1 VSLAIL
7 RRSDQAIDDQQT
19 PQANFD
25 DALGQGRPDRRAV
38 WRQALSVG
46 LASGAYGVSFGA
58 LATASGLSAAQACA
72 LSALMF
78 TGGSQ
83 FALIGVL
90 GAGGSGLAGTASAV
104 LLGARNGLYALQVA
118 PLLRVRGLRRVL
130 AAQLTIDESTAV
142 ATAQR
147 VQALG
152 RLGFWTAG
160 ASVFVLWNVATL
172 LGALVGGA
180 LGDPRAWG
188 LDAAAGAA
196 FLALVW
202 PRLVTGSATAA
213 AAGAV
218 VVATATTPLLPPGL
232 PVLVAAL
239 VAAPVLAARRPRRRD
254 DRTGTVDR

>member
-1 VSLAIL
+1 MDEQQIPQT
-7 RRSDQAIDDQQT
+7 RSDPA
-19 PQANFD
+19 
-25 DALGQGRPDRRAV
+25 ALEDRAGRRAV

-46 LASGAYGVSFGA
+46 VASGAYGVSFGA
-58 LATASGLSAAQACA
+58 LATASGLSAVQACA
-72 LSALMF
+72 LSVLMF

-90 GAGGSGLAGTASAV
+90 GAGGSGLAGVASAV
-104 LLGARNGLYALQVA
+104 LLGVRNGLYAVQVA

-142 ATAQR
+142 ASAQR
-147 VQALG
+147 APVLG
-152 RLGFWTAG
+152 LLGFWTTG
-160 ASVFVLWNVATL
+160 VSVFVLWNAATL
-172 LGALVGGA
+172 LGALLGSA

-202 PRLVTGSATAA
+202 PRLVTGSAAAA

-218 VVATATTPLLPPGL
+218 VVATVTTPLLPPGL
-232 PVLVAAL
+232 PVLAAAL
-239 VAAPVLAARRPRRRD
+239 VAVPVLTARRPRRRRRRRD
-254 DRTGTVDR
+254 DQATTVQR

>member
-1 VSLAIL
+1 M
-7 RRSDQAIDDQQT
+7 
-19 PQANFD
+19 
-25 DALGQGRPDRRAV
+25 

-46 LASGAYGVSFGA
+46 VASGAYGVSFGA

-72 LSALMF
+72 LSVLMF

-83 FALIGVL
+83 FALV
-90 GAGGSGLAGTASAV
+90 GAGGSGLAGAASAV
-104 LLGARNGLYALQVA
+104 LLGARNGLYAVQVA
-118 PLLRVRGLRRVL
+118 PLLGVRGLRRVL

-147 VQALG
+147 DPALG
-152 RLGFWTAG
+152 RLGFWATG
-160 ASVFVLWNVATL
+160 ASVFVLWNAATL

-202 PRLVTGSATAA
+202 PRLVTGSAAAA

-218 VVATATTPLLPPGL
+218 VVATVTTPLLPPGL
-232 PVLVAAL
+232 PVLAAAL
-239 VAAPVLAARRPRRRD
+239 VAAPVLVARRPPRRPRRRD
-254 DRTGTVDR
+254 DQAAAEVR

>member
-1 VSLAIL
+1 
-7 RRSDQAIDDQQT
+7 
-19 PQANFD
+19 
-25 DALGQGRPDRRAV
+25 V

-46 LASGAYGVSFGA
+46 VASGAYGVSFGA
-58 LATASGLSAAQACA
+58 LATASGLSAAQACV
-72 LSALMF
+72 LSLLMF
-78 TGGSQ
+78 SGGSQ
-83 FALIGVL
+83 FALVGVL
-90 GAGGSGLAGTASAV
+90 GAGGSGLAGAASAV
-104 LLGARNGLYALQVA
+104 LLGARNGLYAVQVA

-147 VQALG
+147 APALG
-152 RLGFWTAG
+152 RLGFWAAG
-160 ASVFVLWNVATL
+160 ASVFVLWNAATL
-172 LGALVGGA
+172 LGALLGGA

-202 PRLVTGSATAA
+202 PRLVTGSAAAA

-232 PVLVAAL
+232 PVLAAAL
-239 VAAPVLAARRPRRRD
+239 VAAPVLVARRPPRRD
-254 DRTGTVDR
+254 DTITTVDR

>member
-1 VSLAIL
+1 
-7 RRSDQAIDDQQT
+7 
-19 PQANFD
+19 
-25 DALGQGRPDRRAV
+25 V

-46 LASGAYGVSFGA
+46 VASGAYGVSFGA

-72 LSALMF
+72 LSVLMF

-83 FALIGVL
+83 FALVGVL
-90 GAGGSGLAGTASAV
+90 GAGGSGLAGAASAV
-104 LLGARNGLYALQVA
+104 LLGARNGLYAVQVA
-118 PLLRVRGLRRVL
+118 PLLGVRGLRRVL

-147 VQALG
+147 DPALG
-152 RLGFWTAG
+152 RLGFWATG
-160 ASVFVLWNVATL
+160 ASVFVLWNAATL

-202 PRLVTGSATAA
+202 PRLVTGSAAAA

-218 VVATATTPLLPPGL
+218 VVATVTTPLLPPGL
-232 PVLVAAL
+232 PVLAAAL
-239 VAAPVLAARRPRRRD
+239 VAAPVLVARRPRRRD
-254 DRTGTVDR
+254 DQAAAEVR

>member
-1 VSLAIL
+1 MDEQQASAA
-7 RRSDQAIDDQQT
+7 RSDRA
-19 PQANFD
+19 A
-25 DALGQGRPDRRAV
+25 GRGGSGRRAV

-46 LASGAYGVSFGA
+46 VASGAYGVSFGA
-58 LATASGLSAAQACA
+58 LATASGLSAAQACV
-72 LSALMF
+72 LSVLMF
-78 TGGSQ
+78 SGGSQ
-83 FALIGVL
+83 FALVGVL
-90 GAGGSGLAGTASAV
+90 GAGGSGLAGAASAV
-104 LLGARNGLYALQVA
+104 LLGARNGLYAVQVA

-147 VQALG
+147 APALG
-152 RLGFWTAG
+152 RLGFWAAG
-160 ASVFVLWNVATL
+160 ASVFVLWNAATL
-172 LGALVGGA
+172 LGALLGGA

-202 PRLVTGSATAA
+202 PRLVTGSAAAA

-232 PVLVAAL
+232 PVLAAAL
-239 VAAPVLAARRPRRRD
+239 VAAPVLVARRPPRRD
-254 DRTGTVDR
+254 DTITTVDR

>member
-1 VSLAIL
+1 
-7 RRSDQAIDDQQT
+7 
-19 PQANFD
+19 
-25 DALGQGRPDRRAV
+25 V

-46 LASGAYGVSFGA
+46 VASGAYGVSFGA

-72 LSALMF
+72 LSVLMF

-83 FALIGVL
+83 FALVGVL
-90 GAGGSGLAGTASAV
+90 GAGGSGLAGAASAV
-104 LLGARNGLYALQVA
+104 LLGARNGLYAVQVA
-118 PLLRVRGLRRVL
+118 PLLGVRGLRRVL

-147 VQALG
+147 DPALG
-152 RLGFWTAG
+152 RLGFWATG
-160 ASVFVLWNVATL
+160 ASVFVLWNAATL

-202 PRLVTGSATAA
+202 PRLVTGSAAAA

-218 VVATATTPLLPPGL
+218 VVATVTTPLLPPGL
-232 PVLVAAL
+232 PVLAAAL
-239 VAAPVLAARRPRRRD
+239 VAAPVLVARRPPRRPRRRD
-254 DRTGTVDR
+254 DQAAAEVR

>member
-1 VSLAIL
+1 M
-7 RRSDQAIDDQQT
+7 
-19 PQANFD
+19 
-25 DALGQGRPDRRAV
+25 

-46 LASGAYGVSFGA
+46 VASGAYGVSFGA

-72 LSALMF
+72 LSVLMF

-83 FALIGVL
+83 FALVGVL
-90 GAGGSGLAGTASAV
+90 GAGGSGLAGAASAV
-104 LLGARNGLYALQVA
+104 LLGARNGLYAVQVA
-118 PLLRVRGLRRVL
+118 PLLGVRGLRRVL

-147 VQALG
+147 DPALG
-152 RLGFWTAG
+152 RLGFWATG
-160 ASVFVLWNVATL
+160 ASVFVLWNAATL

-202 PRLVTGSATAA
+202 PRLVTGSAAAA

-218 VVATATTPLLPPGL
+218 VVATVTTPLLPPGL
-232 PVLVAAL
+232 PVLAAAL
-239 VAAPVLAARRPRRRD
+239 VAAPVLVARRPRRRD
-254 DRTGTVDR
+254 DQAAAEVR

>member
-1 VSLAIL
+1 
-7 RRSDQAIDDQQT
+7 
-19 PQANFD
+19 
-25 DALGQGRPDRRAV
+25 V

-46 LASGAYGVSFGA
+46 VASGAYGVSFGA

-90 GAGGSGLAGTASAV
+90 SAGGSGLAGAASAV
-104 LLGARNGLYALQVA
+104 LLGSRNGLYAVQVA
-118 PLLRVRGLRRVL
+118 PLLGVRGLRRVL

-147 VQALG
+147 DPALG
-152 RLGFWTAG
+152 RLGFWATG
-160 ASVFVLWNVATL
+160 ASVFVLWNAATL

-202 PRLVTGSATAA
+202 PRLVTGSAAAA

-218 VVATATTPLLPPGL
+218 VVATVTTPLLPPGL
-232 PVLVAAL
+232 PVLAAAL
-239 VAAPVLAARRPRRRD
+239 VAAPVLVARRPPRRPRRRD
-254 DRTGTVDR
+254 DQAAAEVR

>member
-1 VSLAIL
+1 VDEHQMPQPP
-7 RRSDQAIDDQQT
+7 SDPAAARGG
-19 PQANFD
+19 P
-25 DALGQGRPDRRAV
+25 GRRAV

-46 LASGAYGVSFGA
+46 VASGAYGVSFGA
-58 LATASGLSAAQACA
+58 LATASGLSAVQACA
-72 LSALMF
+72 LSVLMF

-90 GAGGSGLAGTASAV
+90 GAGGSGLAGIASAV
-104 LLGARNGLYALQVA
+104 LLGVRNGLYAVQVA

-147 VQALG
+147 VPVLG
-152 RLGFWTAG
+152 RLGFWATG
-160 ASVFVLWNVATL
+160 VSVFVLWNVATL
-172 LGALVGGA
+172 LGALLGGA

-202 PRLVTGSATAA
+202 PRLVTGSAAAA

-218 VVATATTPLLPPGL
+218 VVATVTTPLLPPGL
-232 PVLVAAL
+232 PVLAAAL
-239 VAAPVLAARRPRRRD
+239 VAVPVLAARRPRRRD
-254 DRTGTVDR
+254 DQATTVRR

>member
-1 VSLAIL
+1 VSEQQIPRA
-7 RRSDQAIDDQQT
+7 RSD
-19 PQANFD
+19 P
-25 DALGQGRPDRRAV
+25 DAGPDGPGRRAV

-46 LASGAYGVSFGA
+46 VASGAYGISFGA
-58 LATASGLSAAQACA
+58 LATAAGLSAAQACV

-90 GAGGSGLAGTASAV
+90 GAGGSGLAGAASAV
-104 LLGARNGLYALQVA
+104 LLGVRNGLYAVQVA

-147 VQALG
+147 TPARG
-152 RLGFWTAG
+152 RLGFWATG
-160 ASVFVLWNVATL
+160 ACVFALWNAATL
-172 LGALVGGA
+172 LGALAGSA
-180 LGDPRAWG
+180 LGDPRGWG

-202 PRLVTGSATAA
+202 PRLVTGSAAAA

-218 VVATATTPLLPPGL
+218 VVATVTTPLLPPGL
-232 PVLVAAL
+232 PVLAAAL
-239 VAAPVLAARRPRRRD
+239 VALPVLVARRPPPSD
-254 DRTGTVDR
+254 DKITTVDR

>member
-1 VSLAIL
+1 M
-7 RRSDQAIDDQQT
+7 
-19 PQANFD
+19 
-25 DALGQGRPDRRAV
+25 

-46 LASGAYGVSFGA
+46 VASGAYGVSFGA

-72 LSALMF
+72 LSVLMF

-83 FALIGVL
+83 FALVGVL
-90 GAGGSGLAGTASAV
+90 GAGGSGLAGAASAV
-104 LLGARNGLYALQVA
+104 LLGARNGLYAVQVA
-118 PLLRVRGLRRVL
+118 PLLGVRGLRRVL

-147 VQALG
+147 DPALG
-152 RLGFWTAG
+152 RLGFWATG
-160 ASVFVLWNVATL
+160 ASVFVLWNAATL

-202 PRLVTGSATAA
+202 PRRVTGSAAAA

-218 VVATATTPLLPPGL
+218 VVATVTTPLLPPGL
-232 PVLVAAL
+232 PVLAAAL
-239 VAAPVLAARRPRRRD
+239 VALTVLAARRPRRRD
-254 DRTGTVDR
+254 DQATTVPR

>member
-1 VSLAIL
+1 M
-7 RRSDQAIDDQQT
+7 
-19 PQANFD
+19 
-25 DALGQGRPDRRAV
+25 

-46 LASGAYGVSFGA
+46 VASGAYGVSFGA

-72 LSALMF
+72 LSVLMF

-83 FALIGVL
+83 FALVGVL
-90 GAGGSGLAGTASAV
+90 GAGGSGLAGAASAV
-104 LLGARNGLYALQVA
+104 LLGARNGLYAVQVA
-118 PLLRVRGLRRVL
+118 PLLGVRGLRRVL

-147 VQALG
+147 DPALG
-152 RLGFWTAG
+152 RLGFWATG
-160 ASVFVLWNVATL
+160 ASVFVLWNAATL

-202 PRLVTGSATAA
+202 PRLVTGSAAAA

-218 VVATATTPLLPPGL
+218 VVATVTTPLLPPGL
-232 PVLVAAL
+232 PVLAAAL
-239 VAAPVLAARRPRRRD
+239 VAAPVLVARRPPRRPRRRD
-254 DRTGTVDR
+254 DQAAAEVR

>member
-1 VSLAIL
+1 M
-7 RRSDQAIDDQQT
+7 
-19 PQANFD
+19 
-25 DALGQGRPDRRAV
+25 

-46 LASGAYGVSFGA
+46 VASGAYGVSFGA

-72 LSALMF
+72 LSVLMF

-83 FALIGVL
+83 FALVGVL
-90 GAGGSGLAGTASAV
+90 GAGGSGLAGAASAV
-104 LLGARNGLYALQVA
+104 LLGARNGLYAVQVA
-118 PLLRVRGLRRVL
+118 PLLGVRGLRRVL

-147 VQALG
+147 DPALG
-152 RLGFWTAG
+152 RLGFWATG
-160 ASVFVLWNVATL
+160 ASVFVLWNAATL

-202 PRLVTGSATAA
+202 PRLVTGSAAAA

-218 VVATATTPLLPPGL
+218 VVATVTTPLLPPGL
-232 PVLVAAL
+232 PVLAAAL